1 MSENKIENFI
11 ENTGMEGASRMG
23 KVILKR
29 TDKSETEEILK
40 VIRNLKPKEQQ
51 ELLIFLRGIEF
62 AKSLQ
67 SELPD

>member
-1 MSENKIENFI
+1 
-11 ENTGMEGASRMG
+11 MG

-40 VIRNLKPKEQQ
+40 VIRNLKPEEQR

-62 AKSLQ
+62 VKSLQ
-67 SELPD
+67 FELSDGS